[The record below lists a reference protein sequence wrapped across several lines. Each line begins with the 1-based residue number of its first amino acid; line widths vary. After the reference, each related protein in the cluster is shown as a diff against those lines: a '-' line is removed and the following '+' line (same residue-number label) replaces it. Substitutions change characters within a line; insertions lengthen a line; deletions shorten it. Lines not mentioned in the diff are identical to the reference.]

1 MEAAR
6 SFETSETCYPIQ
18 C

>member
-6 SFETSETCYPIQ
+6 SFGERG
-18 C
+18 